1 MSFSIQRS
9 MHRDNDDDSDSSTS
23 ASLQRIVV
31 VANFLPLHSSKDQQT
46 GKWCFTRDE
55 DSLLLQIKD
64 GLSPETEIMYVGSLK
79 VEIDINEQEE
89 VAHNLFN
96 DYSCV
101 PTFLPLDILKS
112 FYHGFC
118 KKHLWPLFHSMLP
131 ICFSNGHPFHQ
142 SLFQAYVSAN
152 RIFADRVIEAI
163 NSHDDYVWVHDY
175 HLMLLPTFLRKK
187 MNQVKLGFFLHSPF
201 PSWEIYRSLPVREH
215 ILRGFLNSDLIG
227 FHTFDYARHFLSCC
241 NRMLGLNYQSKC
253 GYIEIEYAG
262 RTIDDMDIFKGI
274 NLKLLS
280 LEVLF
285 NGYPS
290 LVGKVVLVQIVNTVR
305 SSGKDADD
313 VRTEAMSLAQ
323 RINLLYGAQGYN
335 PVALIDHSIPFHEKI
350 AFYAAAD
357 CCIVNAVKDGMNLVP
372 YEYVICRQGT
382 DEMDKLRKICCGSPR
397 TSALIVSEFVG
408 CSSSLSGAFRINPWS
423 VEDVADAL
431 RKAICMGEYEKQL
444 RHRKNYDWLL
454 LFCLVSRSF
463 RLAMWSHLTR
473 GAPGGQSSW
482 ITMGQS
488 RQMHFGRGRDS
499 LAEWF
504 LACNSL
510 GIAAE
515 HGYFTRGT
523 CGGVAVRHSWNQG
536 ECARRTVE
544 GDERSVCASTTNRS
558 DADLGT
564 VGISNRSRRVGKARE
579 QSRGCRIATAE
590 TGGGDLNWDNTLR
603 GLRRRCQWC
612 KLQGEIL
619 EEMVGRHE
627 LRRVL
632 KLLWSS
638 VLVTIALVEFAVEK
652 VEVAS

>member
-9 MHRDNDDDSDSSTS
+9 MHRDNDDDSDSSIS
-23 ASLQRIVV
+23 VSLQRIIV

-89 VAHNLFN
+89 VSHNLFN

-131 ICFSNGHPFHQ
+131 ICFSNGHPFDQ

-253 GYIEIEYAG
+253 SYIEIEYAG
-262 RTIDDMDIFKGI
+262 RTIGIKILPVGVHIERLQSLLSLPATISKVQEIEKKFEGKMLIMGADDMDIFKGI

-290 LVGKVVLVQIVNTVR
+290 LVGKVVLVQIVNPAR
-305 SSGKDADD
+305 SSGKDAED

-335 PVALIDHSIPFHEKI
+335 PVVLIDHSIPFHEKI

-382 DEMDKLRKICCGSPR
+382 DEMDKLRKIGCGSPR

-408 CSSSLSGAFRINPWS
+408 CSLSLSGAFRINPWS

-431 RKAICMGEYEKQL
+431 CKAICMGEYEKQL
-444 RHRKNYDWLL
+444 RHRKHYDY
-454 LFCLVSRSF
+454 VSSHHLSYWARSF
-463 RLAMWSHLTR
+463 MQDLEWACKDHCNQTCWALGLGLDFRVVALLPSFQKLSVGHVVSSYKRSARRAIFLDYDGTITPNAFVMR
-473 GAPGGQSSW
+473 APDPEIISLLNTLCADPRNS
-482 ITMGQS
+482 IFIVS
-488 RQMHFGRGRDS
+488 GRGRDS

-504 LACNSL
+504 SACDSL

-515 HGYFTRGT
+515 HGYFTRYSY
-523 CGGVAVRHSWNQG
+523 CSHCFSY
-536 ECARRTVE
+536 
-544 GDERSVCASTTNRS
+544 
-558 DADLGT
+558 
-564 VGISNRSRRVGKARE
+564 GIPA
-579 QSRGCRIATAE
+579 
-590 TGGGDLNWDNTLR
+590 
-603 GLRRRCQWC
+603 
-612 KLQGEIL
+612 
-619 EEMVGRHE
+619 
-627 LRRVL
+627 
-632 KLLWSS
+632 
-638 VLVTIALVEFAVEK
+638 
-652 VEVAS
+652 